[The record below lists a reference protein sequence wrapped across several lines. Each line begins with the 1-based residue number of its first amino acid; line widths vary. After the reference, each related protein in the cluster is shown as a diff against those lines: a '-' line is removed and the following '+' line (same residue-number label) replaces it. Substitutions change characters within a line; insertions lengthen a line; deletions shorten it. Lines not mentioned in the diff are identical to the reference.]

1 MDRKI
6 SFVTNNSQQY
16 QDHHRVLRHIKGSN
30 HYTVIPNNPQ
40 MLMINLAEGK
50 DGQFKTLSLSKH
62 NFIFNWKG
70 QLIEIPSTGLLWS
83 VEVIRDDFIRVEGS
97 SVSVEQSDVGQSISI
112 VFNALLAGTYTVY
125 LRCNGHVVRG
135 FPSTKRQ

>member
-1 MDRKI
+1 
-6 SFVTNNSQQY
+6 
-16 QDHHRVLRHIKGSN
+16 
-30 HYTVIPNNPQ
+30 
-40 MLMINLAEGK
+40 MLLINLAEGE

-62 NFIFNWKG
+62 NFLFNWKG